1 MIRKLLFI
9 LLLLTSG
16 NIFAQ
21 TPASKFLQLL
31 DDSQSWI
38 LRTPKI
44 ERGNIEFINYSKDK
58 VDLNTMIWKF
68 LPNGTID
75 YDYQSSSEIFACAGV
90 DFLDMDI
97 EQCGWTY
104 NPGDLTLTLQ
114 IKGGYA
120 SLDDFVFKRAYKV
133 SLLDEDESY
142 GYRLTLLKEYFF
154 NDLKKSR

>member
-1 MIRKLLFI
+1 MIRNSILAF
-9 LLLLTSG
+9 LLLACTNAFS
-16 NIFAQ
+16 Q
-21 TPASKFLQLL
+21 ESASKFLQLL
-31 DDSQSWI
+31 DDSQNWI

-44 ERGNIEFINYSKDK
+44 ERGNIEFINYTKDK

-90 DFLDMDI
+90 DFLDMDV
-97 EQCGWTY
+97 EQSNWSY

-120 SLDDFVFKRAYKV
+120 SLDDFVFKRVYKV

-142 GYRLTLLKEYFF
+142 GYRLTLLKEHFF